1 MASRSLKRTCRGKKR
16 KERKKNKEKKRNERE
31 GETEGRMF
39 CTEHLLNGS
48 KLIFDRRIGS
58 NRVLITSTTN

>member
-1 MASRSLKRTCRGKKR
+1 MKKR
-16 KERKKNKEKKRNERE
+16 ERE
-31 GETEGRMF
+31 RDGGRMF

>member
-1 MASRSLKRTCRGKKR
+1 MWGRKREEREREKKERGKKKEM
-16 KERKKNKEKKRNERE
+16 KERERE
-31 GETEGRMF
+31 RDGGRMF